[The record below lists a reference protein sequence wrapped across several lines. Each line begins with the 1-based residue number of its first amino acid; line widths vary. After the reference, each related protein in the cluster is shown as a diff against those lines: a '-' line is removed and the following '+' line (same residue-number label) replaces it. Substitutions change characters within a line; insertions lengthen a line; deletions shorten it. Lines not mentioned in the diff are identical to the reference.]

1 MGLLYQ
7 RAGKEDLDL
16 LADTRIQVLRAANRL
31 DDDVDMSWVRR
42 ESYEYYAKSLGDR
55 THCAYL
61 VFDKDRFVG
70 AGGVSFYRVMPTYH
84 NPTGWKAYI
93 MNMYT
98 HPEYRRKGIALHM
111 LDLLVKEARQ
121 AGIGFISLEE
131 TEMGRPLYEKYGFVK
146 MNDEMALPF

>member
-121 AGIGFISLEE
+121 AGIGFISLEA
-131 TEMGRPLYEKYGFVK
+131 TEMGRPLYERYGFVK
-146 MNDEMALPF
+146 MNDVMALPF

>member
-121 AGIGFISLEE
+121 AGIGLISLEA

>member
-70 AGGVSFYRVMPTYH
+70 AGEMCIRDRHLSADDFFLG
-84 NPTGWKAYI
+84 
-93 MNMYT
+93 
-98 HPEYRRKGIALHM
+98 
-111 LDLLVKEARQ
+111 LL
-121 AGIGFISLEE
+121 
-131 TEMGRPLYEKYGFVK
+131 
-146 MNDEMALPF
+146 

>member
-61 VFDKDRFVG
+61 VFDTDRFVG

-111 LDLLVKEARQ
+111 LDL
-121 AGIGFISLEE
+121 
-131 TEMGRPLYEKYGFVK
+131 
-146 MNDEMALPF
+146 

>member
-31 DDDVDMSWVRR
+31 DDDVDMSLVRR
-42 ESYEYYAKSLGDR
+42 ESYEYYEKSLGDR

-121 AGIGFISLEE
+121 AGIGLISLEA